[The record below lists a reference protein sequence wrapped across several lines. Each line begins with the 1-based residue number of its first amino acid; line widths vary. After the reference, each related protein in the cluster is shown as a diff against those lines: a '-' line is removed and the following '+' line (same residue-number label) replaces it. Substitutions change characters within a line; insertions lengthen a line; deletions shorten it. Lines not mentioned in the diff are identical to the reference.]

1 VSHLLSVLHQAGST
15 TLDGAGY
22 GYDFAGNRTSKTN
35 YLNGTTSNYGY
46 DAIYELQQVTQ
57 SNVTTESY
65 SFDAVGNRLTSL
77 GVNPYSYNTSN
88 ELTAIPSGSYTYDA
102 NGNTLSDPSGKS
114 YTWDF
119 ENRLTQAIV
128 PGTGT
133 TAFRYDPFGRRIQ
146 KSGPLG
152 TTNYL
157 YDGMS
162 ATVAEEVDN
171 GGNELASYAPGAG
184 MDQPIAEFR
193 SSTASYYMADGL
205 GSITSLSSA
214 SGALANT
221 YTYDSFGK
229 LTAFTGSLTN
239 ALQFTARDSDT
250 ETGLYYYRARYY
262 DPQTGRFLSEDPTE
276 FDGGSLNFYTYVGN
290 RPTTFTD
297 PSGLR
302 VLNPNDYPVSGNVM
316 GALQTFNKCIGCDKD
331 VVITGGDRPPS
342 ATIGAGS
349 NSTHVTHLAA
359 DIVVPGQLNI
369 LTANQAEQCGGFGG
383 IGWYQEG
390 YQGPKGEGPH
400 VHLDLRGSAARWGY
414 YADGRETHGY
424 IPFYPTEINLPP
436 FGCGTCQ

>member
-1 VSHLLSVLHQAGST
+1 MLRELHQGGSRRG
-15 TLDGAGY
+15 DGAGY
-22 GYDFAGNRTSKTN
+22 GYDFGGNRTSKTN

-171 GGNELASYAPGAG
+171 GGNELPSYAPGAG
-184 MDQPIAEFR
+184 MDQPNAECR
-193 SSTASYYMADGL
+193 SK
-205 GSITSLSSA
+205 
-214 SGALANT
+214 NT
-221 YTYDSFGK
+221 T
-229 LTAFTGSLTN
+229 
-239 ALQFTARDSDT
+239 
-250 ETGLYYYRARYY
+250 
-262 DPQTGRFLSEDPTE
+262 
-276 FDGGSLNFYTYVGN
+276 
-290 RPTTFTD
+290 
-297 PSGLR
+297 
-302 VLNPNDYPVSGNVM
+302 
-316 GALQTFNKCIGCDKD
+316 
-331 VVITGGDRPPS
+331 
-342 ATIGAGS
+342 
-349 NSTHVTHLAA
+349 
-359 DIVVPGQLNI
+359 
-369 LTANQAEQCGGFGG
+369 
-383 IGWYQEG
+383 
-390 YQGPKGEGPH
+390 
-400 VHLDLRGSAARWGY
+400 
-414 YADGRETHGY
+414 
-424 IPFYPTEINLPP
+424 
-436 FGCGTCQ
+436 